1 MAKKKKDGPVQK
13 SRTTAFRGNKA
24 KGKKKVF
31 GNWQPARRIRNV
43 KVQ

>member
-1 MAKKKKDGPVQK
+1 MAKKKDGPVQR
-13 SRTTAFRGNKA
+13 SRTVAKRGNPA

-31 GNWQPARRIRNV
+31 GNWQPKTRIRNV